1 MGSDEQRR
9 AAASGCSSL
18 ARTRVRSLLCGRLG
32 VLLAV
37 AFCGVLGLSHV
48 AAVLQPAQQALL
60 PRQVAQV
67 PADRWRPARPLGA
80 ARTRRRC
87 SAPGLSTR
95 RYSIAMRLGT
105 AGSWVAAG
113 TLQAAEYG
121 SRVNLIVL
129 FDEGVGRGGRVSDR
143 SIGRRRATGD
153 RESHGIR
160 GMWTQVLGREL
171 EHESDPTH
179 VVPIEDDIEVSPLFH
194 WWLRMAA
201 KAYGPFDSARGSRMS
216 SKLVGVSLYS
226 PRLDEI
232 HYPMT
237 SWRPRDGKLRLV
249 RWASPSSPR
258 RRGQRRA
265 GVPVRAACS
274 WGLSPWRRFIRFYAT
289 RA

>member
-1 MGSDEQRR
+1 MVHS
-9 AAASGCSSL
+9 
-18 ARTRVRSLLCGRLG
+18 
-32 VLLAV
+32 
-37 AFCGVLGLSHV
+37 
-48 AAVLQPAQQALL
+48 
-60 PRQVAQV
+60 
-67 PADRWRPARPLGA
+67 
-80 ARTRRRC
+80 
-87 SAPGLSTR
+87 
-95 RYSIAMRLGT
+95 
-105 AGSWVAAG
+105 
-113 TLQAAEYG
+113 LQAAEYCG

-129 FDEGVGRGGRVSDR
+129 FDAKASAAAVELAR
-143 SIGRRRATGD
+143 SIDWPHGARRVVTES
-153 RESHGIR
+153 ESHGIR

-249 RWASPSSPR
+249 RWQGASPSSPYD
-258 RRGQRRA
+258 
-265 GVPVRAACS
+265 GVVGDAPAFLFGLPCS
-274 WGLSPWRRFIRFYAT
+274 WGALFFRSHWRRFIRFYAT
-289 RA
+289 RASQPFYNFTHEDVQGGVKKTREVLGDPVLAIPESRSSTWPRSWKKFMIDYMYGRGDVMLYPSAPTDPQVPRTALTPRPSPIR